1 MQCSTRRLKRH
12 PHAALMLG
20 LVLAGALTACSSSAS
35 GGSKTSSTSQ
45 PPQGAPSSNAAVS
58 SAGTGSG
65 ATGVSSEGPS
75 PTGAP
80 DQVNVGIALSPPK
93 MIFLGPYVADA
104 EGFFAKQNIKVKF
117 ISMPNGLETEL
128 GTTAGSIDFGFSS
141 ATDAIESAAAGSPIH
156 AIWSYGPKLDTQCI
170 ASGNINSAKDL
181 IGKNVGSTGTGG
193 FSYTQ
198 AYACLKP
205 AGVNVNQVKLINMTR
220 AQFVPALLSNRI
232 HAAVFHV
239 DDAYVVQHSGVPL
252 KVLSNEAEVLPD
264 WWYGGVTVLDKYA
277 QANPD
282 LVTRFL
288 TAMVQADRWM
298 TDPANRN
305 AVIAV
310 GVQATKEDKAA
321 VSYAY
326 DYLAKNHLWTLN
338 SGMDEASE
346 GYTAQQLLN
355 FKEID
360 KLPAY
365 SAVVDDSYINA
376 VLDKLGRVPE

>member
-1 MQCSTRRLKRH
+1 MQRSLRYRKRH
-12 PHAALMLG
+12 THLTLAVG
-20 LVLAGALTACSSSAS
+20 VILAGTLAACSSAS
-35 GGSKTSSTSQ
+35 GTKSTNHTAAAPAQSNNASGVASSGGT
-45 PPQGAPSSNAAVS
+45 GPSDAASAS
-58 SAGTGSG
+58 SAT
-65 ATGVSSEGPS
+65 
-75 PTGAP
+75 P
-80 DQVNVGIALSPPK
+80 DNVNVGIALSPPK
-93 MIFLGPYVADA
+93 MIFLGAYVADS
-104 EGFFAKQNIKVKF
+104 EGFFAKQNIHVKF
-117 ISMPNGLETEL
+117 IPMPNGLETEL

-205 AGVNVNQVKLINMTR
+205 AGVSVKQVKLVNMTR

-232 HAAVFHV
+232 NAAVFHV
-239 DDAYVVQHSGVPL
+239 DDAYVVQHSGVAL

-277 QANPD
+277 QENPD
-282 LVTRFL
+282 LVKRFL

-298 TDPANRN
+298 TDPANRD
-305 AVIAV
+305 AVIAI

-338 SGMDEASE
+338 SGMDQASE
-346 GYTAQQLLN
+346 AYTAQQLLN

-360 KLPAY
+360 KVPAY
-365 SAVVDDSYINA
+365 DAVVNDSYINA